1 MNYIICK
8 VIFFCLLAQNISGAS
23 DIDQKALEKIV
34 DSFWTTVQE
43 LKGIN
48 DAQNERIDA
57 QNERIDAQ
65 NERIDVQDEQIALLK
80 HHISLLKVTN

>member
-57 QNERIDAQ
+57 QNERID
-65 NERIDVQDEQIALLK
+65 VQDEQIALLK